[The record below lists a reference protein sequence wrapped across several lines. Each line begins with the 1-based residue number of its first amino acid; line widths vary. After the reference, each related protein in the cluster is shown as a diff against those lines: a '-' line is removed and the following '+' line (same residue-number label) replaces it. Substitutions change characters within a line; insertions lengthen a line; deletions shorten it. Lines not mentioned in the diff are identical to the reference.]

1 MLYYALAHLER
12 PRSFWSAERMD
23 DVILGADQ
31 NDRSL
36 WGLERECLVK
46 VDFRACAVTVVPEMH
61 A

>member
-1 MLYYALAHLER
+1 MYKVTTV
-12 PRSFWSAERMD
+12 

-31 NDRSL
+31 NDRGL
-36 WGLERECLVK
+36 WRLERECLVK